1 MHLFGD
7 PIFPKKN
14 LTVGA
19 FALAFSSYEIGTSIE
34 RLIWSTDVGPVDY
47 VFLVFWIGLLFVG
60 IKTFRLGLASVPPDP
75 GDEGLNQ
82 RRLDQRTLGYWIPRV
97 IFWIVIVIAPVAIIQ
112 FCARAR

>member
-14 LTVGA
+14 LTAGA
-19 FALAFSSYEIGTSIE
+19 FVLAFSSFEIGSSIE
-34 RLIWSTDVGPVDY
+34 RLIWSRDVWPVDY
-47 VFLVFWIGLLFVG
+47 VFLVWWVGLLFVG

-75 GDEGLNQ
+75 NDQGLNQ
-82 RRLDQRTLGYWIPRV
+82 RGLDQRTSGYWIRRV
-97 IFWIVIVIAPVAIIQ
+97 LFWIVLITAPVAIIQ